1 VPDPAGGGRPP
12 SGDGNGTSRTIL
24 VIEDDPSITMGL
36 ELNLAAE
43 GYKVLLAHDGEE
55 GLEKARQPGID
66 LVILDVMLPRLNGF
80 EVLRALRAVGHT
92 VPVVMLSARGAEI
105 DKVMGLELGAE
116 DYVTKP
122 FGVAELLARVRV
134 VLRRARAAR
143 NPSPALF
150 QAGAL
155 AIDPG
160 TREVMRGSQRVELTA
175 TEFDVLLCLVEVKG
189 RVLSREQIQAKVW
202 GPEHHGTTR
211 TVDNF
216 LLQLRA
222 KLEENPAEPKH
233 LITVRGV
240 GYRFVS

>member
-1 VPDPAGGGRPP
+1 MPP
-12 SGDGNGTSRTIL
+12 SSRSIL

-36 ELNLAAE
+36 ELNLKAE
-43 GYKVLLAHDGEE
+43 GFDVLLAHDGEE
-55 GLEKARQPGID
+55 GLAKARNEDFD

-80 EVLRALRAVGHT
+80 EVLRALRGEGRS
-92 VPVVMLSARGAEI
+92 VPVLMLSARGAEI

-122 FGVAELLARVRV
+122 FGVAELLARVRAI
-134 VLRRARAAR
+134 LRRDGKGRAEREEVWRARGLEINRATR
-143 NPSPALF
+143 
-150 QAGAL
+150 QVKRAGKA
-155 AIDPG
+155 
-160 TREVMRGSQRVELTA
+160 VELTA
-175 TEFDVLLCLVEVKG
+175 TEFDVLLCLVDAKG
-189 RVLSREQIQAKVW
+189 RVLSREQIQSKVW
-202 GPEHHGTTR
+202 GPGHHGTTR

-222 KLEENPAEPKH
+222 KLEDDPAEPAY